1 MEYSRG
7 KAFQDNISSSP
18 RYFFYLINQ
27 FYILFIKWQIKLGEG
42 FSLF

>member
-18 RYFFYLINQ
+18 RYFLFIQLIN
-27 FYILFIKWQIKLGEG
+27 YFI
-42 FSLF
+42 